1 MSPGA
6 LPVMNPDL
14 ILREL
19 DRSIE
24 KMSFV
29 LRRNR
34 RRATADTD
42 YLLGYIDALRLV
54 LE

>member
-1 MSPGA
+1 M
-6 LPVMNPDL
+6 MNPDL

-19 DRSIE
+19 DKSTE
-24 KMSFV
+24 KMSII
-29 LRRNR
+29 LIKNR
-34 RRATADTD
+34 HLVTTDID